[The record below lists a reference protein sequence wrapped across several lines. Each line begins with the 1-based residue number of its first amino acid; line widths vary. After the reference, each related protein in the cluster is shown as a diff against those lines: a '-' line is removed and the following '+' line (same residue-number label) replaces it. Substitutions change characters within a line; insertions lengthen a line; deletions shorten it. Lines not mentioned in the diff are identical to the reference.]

1 MYRNLKFLL
10 ENYSSLKPLYFGR
23 PEQKDLW
30 FEWLADHK
38 HAINSDGSV
47 DIHENVKVTGHSCE
61 KRYKSLFPM
70 SVLPF
75 KFNVVQG
82 DFIANSNELESLVN
96 FPKRVEGKLHI
107 PAVGP
112 LMDLEG
118 CPEYVGGDFSFYN
131 DTGLVKDLVGC
142 PKYIGGDVYMQG
154 GNITSLKGC
163 PEVIYGK
170 LDAGYS
176 QLKTLEG
183 SPKIVHGDFKVHY
196 TQIKSL
202 EGSPK
207 TVGGDFAC
215 GFNSDIISL
224 KGAPLEI
231 KGEFRGN
238 NFSDADY
245 RKYVKK
251 IALVDN
257 ALSKDFDIKALEDF
271 E

>member
-1 MYRNLKFLL
+1 ML

-30 FEWLADHK
+30 FVWLADHK
-38 HAINSDGSV
+38 HTINSDGSI
-47 DIHENVKVTGHSCE
+47 DIHERVEVSRHTCKEV
-61 KRYKSLFPM
+61 YKSLFPLT
-70 SVLPF
+70 VLPF

-82 DFIANSNELESLVN
+82 DFIAHSNELESLVN
-96 FPKRVEGKLHI
+96 FPKRVEGKLHM
-107 PAVGP
+107 PCVGP
-112 LMDLEG
+112 LTDLEG
-118 CPEYVGGDFSFYN
+118 CPEYVGGDFSFYRE
-131 DTGLVKDLVGC
+131 TGLVKDLVGG
-142 PKYIGGDVYMQG
+142 PKYIGGDVYVQG
-154 GNITSLKGC
+154 GNIASLEGC

-183 SPKIVHGDFKVHY
+183 SPKIVHGDLKVHY